1 MTDRSTRSSVS
12 ITFRTVVELDEYVNS
27 RLRFTL
33 LEGARGILTL
43 EERNNASEVIVLGEV
58 RLE

>member
-1 MTDRSTRSSVS
+1 MS